1 MDADTRI
8 SPRRAANVRTATILL
23 AIAAVFFCGII
34 AAQYSDE
41 PQVAIGVLSLAIVGF
56 LAVSIG
62 RNVGRRGR
70 R

>member
-1 MDADTRI
+1 MDAGTRI

-23 AIAAVFFCGII
+23 AIAALFFCGII

-41 PQVAIGVLSLAIVGF
+41 PRVAIGVLGLAILGF
-56 LAVSIG
+56 LALSIS
-62 RNVGRRGR
+62 RSVGARGR